1 MNSEHRSKEAAITGA
16 SDTTARVHDAA
27 RRARRAARE
36 LSGLAVDGRRAILEA
51 FADRLDANRERIL
64 AANSRDVAVLEPL
77 VEAGDVSFAM
87 LERLKLDGGKLDCVI
102 EGVRQVARLED
113 PLGVVTL
120 ARELDDG
127 LRLTRVSCPIGV
139 IGVIFE
145 SRPDA
150 LVQISSL
157 AVMSG
162 NGALLKGGSEAAES
176 NAALFALLGE
186 ALGACGM
193 STDVFALLGGRED
206 VAALLTADGLVDLII
221 PRGSNAFVRHIQ
233 LNTTIPVLGHAE
245 GLCHVYV
252 DESADPAKALRIA
265 VDSKAQYPAACNA
278 AETILVHSAIAP
290 RIVADLVTELT
301 KAGVEVRGDERVR
314 ELAGE
319 MAVREA
325 TDADWSTEYGDLV
338 VAMRIVDSLDEA
350 VEHIASHGSAHT
362 DVIVTE
368 SRDAFER
375 FFRDVDSAGVFWNAS
390 SRFADGFRYGF
401 GAEVGIATGKLHP
414 RGPVGLEGLVTY
426 KYRLVGDGHVVSD
439 YAGPGGRRFTHRP
452 IED

>member
-51 FADRLDANRERIL
+51 FADRLDANRDRIL

-77 VEAGDVSFAM
+77 VEAGDVSFAI
-87 LERLKLDGGKLDCVI
+87 LERLKLDGGKLDGVI

-176 NAALFALLGE
+176 NSALFAVLGE
-186 ALGACGM
+186 ALEACGM

-290 RIVADLVTELT
+290 RIVEDLVTALA

-314 ELAGE
+314 ELTGE
-319 MAVREA
+319 VEVREA

-350 VEHIASHGSAHT
+350 VEHIARHGSAHT

-426 KYRLVGDGHVVSD
+426 KYRLVGDGHVVAD
-439 YAGPGGRRFTHRP
+439 YSGPDGRRFTHRP